1 VSDLRST
8 AGQHRR
14 RFSAAAVLSG
24 FGAMAAHGLS
34 QVLAAE
40 SRVVATFS
48 ILASMVQE
56 VAPAG
61 FQINALVGPDADA
74 HVFEPTPA
82 DSRRLAR
89 ADLVVAN
96 GLGFE
101 GWIDRLIKASGYRGV
116 VLVASR
122 EVKPLVRGRGAID
135 PHAWQ
140 DLANARRYVAT
151 IAAGLTLRWPAHR
164 EEISVRTAAYLESID
179 ALDSRVRSWIG
190 SVPRERRRIITSHD
204 AFGYFGA
211 AYGVDFYAPRGWSTG
226 SEPSAA
232 AVARLVRQIRE
243 QNVRSVF
250 LENIS
255 DARLLERIASES
267 GSSIGGTLFSD
278 ALSAPDGPAPTYLK
292 MFEHNAR
299 TIALALG

>member
-1 VSDLRST
+1 
-8 AGQHRR
+8 
-14 RFSAAAVLSG
+14 
-24 FGAMAAHGLS
+24 MAAHGLS